1 MIEDGSPVLGEPFQ
15 LPEVPARDS
24 GRLEF
29 VERKVVGVDATVCA
43 LEAVVVDL
51 FEPNHNRITDARSVD
66 RGDFADIVEPEGL
79 RALDPHHVT
88 AGDRHRF
95 VGTKSTLSVSPG
107 LSLEVCCVTQCR
119 PDQLGSCPSPCQ
131 HPTSGVLPAL
141 LPTNMETPAL
151 ELDLPDPEQDDIST
165 MEFLARLEEAWAVCD
180 KFDLQ
185 TEIWRGKILKAVR
198 DREKRGGEGRGAGF
212 LQWLREREISKTRAY
227 GLIQLAESAQEMLGE
242 GVLEEASVNQFS
254 KRAFMETTQAAPEVQ
269 LMISEAANEGQEITR
284 KQVRRLTDEFMA
296 ATSPLLPEE
305 IRQRTQENL
314 LPSKVVAPLV
324 RELSKLPEP
333 QQEDLRKVLRDEP
346 ELDRIKDVTHTARW
360 ITKATESSIAVRA
373 FQQGELDLEKAMQ
386 EAQRLDALG
395 LLADAVGQAQSLESA
410 VLKLHTSWRRL
421 GGLQERLW
429 VESGSSTPY
438 LRDVL
443 SALQSLS
450 GATFRVSLGELAG
463 GKRVRLQLVEE
474 SPDQLDPP
482 PIP

>member
-1 MIEDGSPVLGEPFQ
+1 M
-15 LPEVPARDS
+15 
-24 GRLEF
+24 
-29 VERKVVGVDATVCA
+29 
-43 LEAVVVDL
+43 
-51 FEPNHNRITDARSVD
+51 
-66 RGDFADIVEPEGL
+66 
-79 RALDPHHVT
+79 
-88 AGDRHRF
+88 
-95 VGTKSTLSVSPG
+95 
-107 LSLEVCCVTQCR
+107 
-119 PDQLGSCPSPCQ
+119 
-131 HPTSGVLPAL
+131 
-141 LPTNMETPAL
+141 LPTNLETPVL
-151 ELDLPDPEQDDIST
+151 ELDLPDPDQDDIST
-165 MEFLARLEEAWAVCD
+165 MEFLARLEQAWAVCD

-242 GVLEEASVNQFS
+242 GVLEETSVNQFS
-254 KRAFMETTQAAPEVQ
+254 KRAFMETAQAAPEVQ
-269 LMISEAANEGQEITR
+269 MMISEAANEGQEITR
-284 KQVRRLTDEFMA
+284 KQVRRLSDEFMA
-296 ATSPLLPEE
+296 STSPLLPEE

-314 LPSKVVAPLV
+314 LPPKVVAPLV
-324 RELSKLPEP
+324 RELAKLPEP
-333 QQEDLRKVLRDEP
+333 QQDDLRKVLREEP

-360 ITKATESSIAVRA
+360 ITKATESSVAVRA

-450 GATFRVSLGELAG
+450 GATLRVSLGELAG

-474 SPDQLDPP
+474 SPDQLEPP

>member
-1 MIEDGSPVLGEPFQ
+1 ML
-15 LPEVPARDS
+15 
-24 GRLEF
+24 
-29 VERKVVGVDATVCA
+29 
-43 LEAVVVDL
+43 
-51 FEPNHNRITDARSVD
+51 
-66 RGDFADIVEPEGL
+66 
-79 RALDPHHVT
+79 
-88 AGDRHRF
+88 RF
-95 VGTKSTLSVSPG
+95 VLPSSP
-107 LSLEVCCVTQCR
+107 Q
-119 PDQLGSCPSPCQ
+119 SP
-131 HPTSGVLPAL
+131 L
-141 LPTNMETPAL
+141 L

-165 MEFLARLEEAWAVCD
+165 MEFLAKLEEAWTICD

-185 TEIWRGKILKAVR
+185 TEIWRGRILKAVR

-212 LQWLREREISKTRAY
+212 LQWLREQEISKTRAY
-227 GLIQLAESAQEMLGE
+227 GLIQLAESAEQMLGD
-242 GVLEEASVNQFS
+242 GVLEPTSVNQFS
-254 KRAFMETTQAAPEVQ
+254 KRAFMETSLAEPEVQ

-284 KQVRRLTDEFMA
+284 KQVRRLADEFTA

-305 IRQRTQENL
+305 IRERTQQNL
-314 LPSKVVAPLV
+314 LPPKAVAPLV
-324 RELSKLPEP
+324 RELAKLPEP

-360 ITKATESSIAVRA
+360 ITKATESGEAVRA
-373 FQQGELDLEKAMQ
+373 FQQGELDLDKAMQ

-395 LLADAVGQAQSLESA
+395 LLADAVGQAHALESA

-450 GATFRVSLGELAG
+450 GATMRVSLGELAG

-474 SPDQLDPP
+474 SPDQLEPP
-482 PIP
+482 VL

>member
-1 MIEDGSPVLGEPFQ
+1 VLSSSSEPPV
-15 LPEVPARDS
+15 
-24 GRLEF
+24 
-29 VERKVVGVDATVCA
+29 
-43 LEAVVVDL
+43 
-51 FEPNHNRITDARSVD
+51 
-66 RGDFADIVEPEGL
+66 
-79 RALDPHHVT
+79 
-88 AGDRHRF
+88 
-95 VGTKSTLSVSPG
+95 
-107 LSLEVCCVTQCR
+107 
-119 PDQLGSCPSPCQ
+119 
-131 HPTSGVLPAL
+131 
-141 LPTNMETPAL
+141 L

-185 TEIWRGKILKAVR
+185 TEIWRGRILKAVR

-227 GLIQLAESAQEMLGE
+227 GLIQLAESAEQMLDE
-242 GVLEEASVNQFS
+242 GVLEPTSVNQFS
-254 KRAFMETTQAAPEVQ
+254 KRAFMETSLAEPEVQ

-284 KQVRRLTDEFMA
+284 KQVRRLSDEFVA

-305 IRQRTQENL
+305 IRERTQQNL
-314 LPSKVVAPLV
+314 LPPKVVAPLV
-324 RELSKLPEP
+324 KELAKLPEP

-360 ITKATESSIAVRA
+360 ITKATESGGSVRA

-395 LLADAVGQAQSLESA
+395 LLADAVGQAHALESA

-450 GATFRVSLGELAG
+450 GSTMRVSLGELAG

-474 SPDQLDPP
+474 SPDQLEPP
-482 PIP
+482 VL

>member
-1 MIEDGSPVLGEPFQ
+1 
-15 LPEVPARDS
+15 
-24 GRLEF
+24 
-29 VERKVVGVDATVCA
+29 
-43 LEAVVVDL
+43 
-51 FEPNHNRITDARSVD
+51 
-66 RGDFADIVEPEGL
+66 
-79 RALDPHHVT
+79 
-88 AGDRHRF
+88 
-95 VGTKSTLSVSPG
+95 
-107 LSLEVCCVTQCR
+107 
-119 PDQLGSCPSPCQ
+119 
-131 HPTSGVLPAL
+131 
-141 LPTNMETPAL
+141 METPVL

-165 MEFLARLEEAWAVCD
+165 MEFLARLEQAWAVCD

-482 PIP
+482 PLP

>member
-1 MIEDGSPVLGEPFQ
+1 M
-15 LPEVPARDS
+15 
-24 GRLEF
+24 
-29 VERKVVGVDATVCA
+29 
-43 LEAVVVDL
+43 
-51 FEPNHNRITDARSVD
+51 
-66 RGDFADIVEPEGL
+66 
-79 RALDPHHVT
+79 
-88 AGDRHRF
+88 
-95 VGTKSTLSVSPG
+95 
-107 LSLEVCCVTQCR
+107 
-119 PDQLGSCPSPCQ
+119 
-131 HPTSGVLPAL
+131 
-141 LPTNMETPAL
+141 L

-185 TEIWRGKILKAVR
+185 TEIWRGRILKAVR

-227 GLIQLAESAQEMLGE
+227 GLIQLAESADQMLE
-242 GVLEEASVNQFS
+242 DGVLEPTSVNQFS
-254 KRAFMETTQAAPEVQ
+254 KRAFMETSLAEPEVQ

-284 KQVRRLTDEFMA
+284 KQVRRLSDEFMA

-305 IRQRTQENL
+305 IRERTQQNL
-314 LPSKVVAPLV
+314 LPPKVVAPLV
-324 RELSKLPEP
+324 KELAKLPEL
-333 QQEDLRKVLRDEP
+333 QQDDLRKVLRDEP

-360 ITKATESSIAVRA
+360 ITKATESGESVRA

-395 LLADAVGQAQSLESA
+395 LLADAVGQAHALESA

-450 GATFRVSLGELAG
+450 GPTMRVSLGELAG

-474 SPDQLDPP
+474 SPDQLEPP
-482 PIP
+482 TL